1 MALSRKF
8 LVDFQ
13 EKCYLENLE
22 SFLLDSRKHI
32 LEAANQ
38 NQRGILLFIPEP
50 LQKTYSK
57 LEDNLRILL
66 PDSFIAVNSK
76 TNTVIIQW

>member
-22 SFLLDSRKHI
+22 SFLLDSRKRI

-38 NQRGILLFIPEP
+38 KQRGILLFIPDS
-50 LQKTYSK
+50 LQKMYSK